1 MMHKRFAIVLLPVCL
16 MLSLQALSQ
25 DGLTGKDLLQRCE
38 YAVQSLAGQSGLS
51 KEVHLEATWCA
62 GYVRGF
68 SGSHATRSLSSR
80 MYCHQKST
88 TLRSAIFAV
97 VKYLHAHPAQL
108 DESADRLMIKA
119 LRDQYPCV
127 N

>member
-1 MMHKRFAIVLLPVCL
+1 MKKGVYSVLLLAVLLLSSPVF
-16 MLSLQALSQ
+16 SQ
-25 DGLTGKDLLQRCE
+25 DGLTGKELLQRCE

-51 KEVHLEATWCA
+51 KEAHLEATWCA

-80 MYCHQKST
+80 MYCHQKNT

-97 VKYLHAHPAQL
+97 VKYLHANPAQL